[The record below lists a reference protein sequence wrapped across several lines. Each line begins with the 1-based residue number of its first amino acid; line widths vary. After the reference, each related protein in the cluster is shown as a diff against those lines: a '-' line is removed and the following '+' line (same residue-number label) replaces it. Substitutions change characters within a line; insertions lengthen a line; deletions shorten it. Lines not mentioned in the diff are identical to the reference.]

1 MSLRNLFWDG
11 LNWLF
16 PPHCVCCGKE
26 GKAVCDDCL
35 SGMRPVGERICP
47 KCGKP
52 LGKGRQ
58 CRLCARSDFRF
69 QASRAPF
76 LYEGAA
82 AAMIKALKFSG
93 CRNFAPVL
101 ADLMADL
108 WQELQWTSD
117 LIVPVPL
124 SRRRRALRGFNQS
137 ELIGARFS
145 GRTGIPMDPNALM
158 KVRHTKD
165 QVGLNAEER
174 RKNLLGSF
182 AAEEN
187 LVRGKRVLLLDDVM
201 TTGST
206 FAECT
211 SALLAAGAD
220 SVNCISA
227 ATTAAGTGT

>member
-1 MSLRNLFWDG
+1 MRADAVGTNCSLGPDALRPVVERYLSSASVPVLLKPNAGLPRVADG
-11 LNWLF
+11 KTVYDVGPDAF
-16 PPHCVCCGKE
+16 ADSVADMVRKGVRICGGCCGTTPDYIR
-26 GKAVCDDCL
+26 ALDL
-35 SGMRPVGERICP
+35 
-47 KCGKP
+47 
-52 LGKGRQ
+52 
-58 CRLCARSDFRF
+58 RLRD
-69 QASRAPF
+69 
-76 LYEGAA
+76 
-82 AAMIKALKFSG
+82 
-93 CRNFAPVL
+93 L
-101 ADLMADL
+101 A
-108 WQELQWTSD
+108 
-117 LIVPVPL
+117 PVPL
-124 SRRRRALRGFNQS
+124 SEKRRAQRGFNQS